1 MTVALLLWS
10 EECGIYYWKLCSEII
25 CTNIRAH
32 TIALSNGITALLQLK
47 FFWSGTARMTV
58 FFIQRVY
65 FFQQY
70 QEHSHKKHS
79 LHSHSAPPRPH
90 SPVSLFTILLSAL
103 SLDPVTLCL
112 VSGSISVWCSW
123 HHLSQW
129 LRCHLQLYCPLSAW
143 QWAALFGPR
152 TALVWHAPSVN
163 DKRERGSWAES
174 AGLVWPI
181 ALDAWWWADRKA
193 PLSPDSNFSD
203 QSDKKEERICLMLRF
218 E

>member
-1 MTVALLLWS
+1 MHKYQSTHDCFIKWHHCTAAVKVLLVWDCTHDCFLYS
-10 EECGIYYWKLCSEII
+10 ESVF
-25 CTNIRAH
+25 
-32 TIALSNGITALLQLK
+32 LSAVP
-47 FFWSGTARMTV
+47 GTLT
-58 FFIQRVY
+58 QKTL
-65 FFQQY
+65 
-70 QEHSHKKHS
+70 S
-79 LHSHSAPPRPH
+79 HSHSAPPRPH
-90 SPVSLFTILLSAL
+90 GPVSLFTILLSAL

-143 QWAALFGPR
+143 QRAALFGPR

-181 ALDAWWWADRKA
+181 ALDARWWADRKA